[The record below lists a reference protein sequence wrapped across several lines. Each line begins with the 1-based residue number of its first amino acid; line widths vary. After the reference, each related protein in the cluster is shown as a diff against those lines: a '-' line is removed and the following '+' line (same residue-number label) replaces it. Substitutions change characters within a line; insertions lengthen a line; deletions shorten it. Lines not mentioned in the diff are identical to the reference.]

1 MFRRLFVLLFS
12 PEAPS
17 LCTSCAPDC
26 TFVPLER
33 GALSLPT
40 WKLCHATRI
49 KISSRSSKR
58 GLNIGRERRGGKALR
73 VGMGMGESETESMWE
88 SREVEVVKWKSELDS
103 FSNSNSRI
111 QYAHIVPV
119 TVRVISSLSRIVY
132 YLLSIDYCTCGW
144 HTL

>member
-1 MFRRLFVLLFS
+1 MSRDAYQNQFAFF
-12 PEAPS
+12 E
-17 LCTSCAPDC
+17 
-26 TFVPLER
+26 
-33 GALSLPT
+33 
-40 WKLCHATRI
+40 TRI
-49 KISSRSSKR
+49 EHWLGKGR
-58 GLNIGRERRGGKALR
+58 RERKALR